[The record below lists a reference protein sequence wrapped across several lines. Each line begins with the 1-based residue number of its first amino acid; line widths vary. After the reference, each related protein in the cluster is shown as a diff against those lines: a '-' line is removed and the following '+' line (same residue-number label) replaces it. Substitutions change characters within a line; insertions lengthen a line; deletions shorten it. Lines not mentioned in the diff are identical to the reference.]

1 MALLEG
7 GDQAEQIAES
17 IVTERSGLLYGYQSI
32 AELLKIQ
39 SMTIDKF
46 KSIAGNLTVRSNVFT
61 VRCYA
66 TADVSGATMQTEC
79 VVDRGETPCRVLY
92 WYQGANY

>member
-1 MALLEG
+1 
-7 GDQAEQIAES
+7 
-17 IVTERSGLLYGYQSI
+17 
-32 AELLKIQ
+32 LKVPAM
-39 SMTIDKF
+39 SIDKF

-66 TADVSGATMQTEC
+66 TAEVSGAMMQTEC
-79 VVDRGETPCRVLY
+79 VVDRSERPCKVLY